1 MPSPSSAADPPQGV
15 KAAAPPK
22 LAFYGDDFTGA
33 SDTVATLAQ
42 AGLHAILFCGVPTP
56 EQFRRAGPLDA
67 FGIAGAARSMPP
79 DAMRAELCNVG
90 PFLSAS
96 GAPVLHYKC
105 CSTFDSAPQ
114 VGSIGVAVETLRAFA
129 PEQPVLIV
137 GGQPSLGRYCLF
149 GELFA
154 VARPGG
160 AVYRI
165 DRHPTM
171 SRHPVTPMQE
181 ADLRIHLGRQGLS
194 NITLVDVRAYE
205 QSVEHLE
212 GMLAGSDGADPARTS
227 TILFDVA
234 ADVQLAG
241 VGRVIWTRAQRAPL
255 LVVGAS
261 SVAQALIDHW
271 RFPRRA
277 RDGHVAP
284 ARGPV
289 LVLAGSLSPITAR
302 QIATASAYAHVT
314 LAPDRL
320 VTSNE
325 YGAEQATQIATL
337 LRSGRHVVAH
347 TTPVGQESSPLT
359 LEAASR
365 LAPACGLLL
374 RAVLEQVQV
383 SRVGIAGGD
392 TSSHAVQALAA
403 WGLEW
408 LGQIDAGVP
417 LLRVHADDRRV
428 DGLELMLKGGQMGGD
443 DLFEALIGDTKG
455 HPATYE

>member
-1 MPSPSSAADPPQGV
+1 MPSPSSAADPPQV
-15 KAAAPPK
+15 VDPAPPK

-42 AGLHAILFCGVPTP
+42 AGLRAILFCGVPTP
-56 EQFRRAGPLDA
+56 EQFRRAGTLDA

-79 DAMRAELCNVG
+79 DAMRTELRTVG

-160 AVYRI
+160 VVYRI

-181 ADLRIHLGRQGLS
+181 ADLRIHLGRQGLG

-212 GMLAGSDGADPARTS
+212 GTLAGNDGADPSEAS

-241 VGRVIWTRAQRAPL
+241 VGGVIWTRAQRAPL

-271 RFPRRA
+271 RLPRRA

-289 LVLAGSLSPITAR
+289 LVLAGSLSPVTAR
-302 QIATASAYAHVT
+302 QIATASAYTHVM

-320 VTSNE
+320 VASNE

-337 LRSGRHVVAH
+337 LQSGRHVIAH

-417 LLRVHADDRRV
+417 LLGVHADDRRV

-443 DLFEALIGDTKG
+443 DLFEALIGDTQG